1 MHFLHLNF
9 GVKKELVIERVSR
22 TTTDIF
28 GPVGDHHGVRDR
40 WQAHCASMGI
50 KSVIGNYRDNRFN
63 ALFETAAEI
72 HLHKTDFLKILDTVE
87 THNLKIKSVIEDLRL
102 DIVAVLLQCFG
113 LFYLSLRTILESY
126 NVWTGGIF

>member
-1 MHFLHLNF
+1 MK
-9 GVKKELVIERVSR
+9 GSR
-22 TTTDIF
+22 GQQLIYLDQLGIII
-28 GPVGDHHGVRDR
+28 HGVRDR

-87 THNLKIKSVIEDLRL
+87 THNLKIKSVIGSHCSSAPYRHTTRTCNRL
-102 DIVAVLLQCFG
+102 AKAL
-113 LFYLSLRTILESY
+113 
-126 NVWTGGIF
+126 